1 MATDLE
7 ERNAGIY
14 DDDNPAWKTSVDKT
28 GETGDEGS
36 SSDALASKDIQ
47 AKEKSGA
54 KSSSTKADKSE
65 GGSLYKAGKP
75 KKLSIASTFSRK
87 RAAIGFGIAS
97 SLITVFVVIFLQ
109 IPNLLVNQLKEMLI
123 GRIGN
128 VQMYQQRSYRQKKV
142 PKMKNF
148 FSREGRMG
156 EKMLAEMKIDGYEAI
171 FSPDGKSIIGLKSS
185 STADGLIGDGIGD
198 NTEGWI
204 NERHPFRSARWRT
217 KRMNAFKKVFGVTS
231 TSVIDAEKAKSG
243 PDKDLSA
250 KQQVNKGVGTD
261 VLDPDKGGAID
272 DDLKVTGND
281 ADPASTP
288 EADAEAERRVTGAL
302 ETDNAIGDEIEAS
315 RDAILKDGAD
325 VKPNGI
331 VEGIASGGLDEP
343 LKNALDDVNAP
354 SVGSTLKGAKGV
366 LSPLDFVD
374 KICTIRK
381 RTQGALQ
388 LARAARSI
396 KLIRYTMVFINA
408 ADDTRRGN
416 ANPKLLSELMK
427 RVTSEDKNGNAIGGS
442 PGFAYMMKGKFSKS
456 RNKNVKQSVAV
467 DGKLTG
473 IVGGISEQTDKLP
486 GLGVGCPI
494 AQNPLVQV
502 AAGVGSIV
510 AGLSS
515 GGLSAAAQKAALE
528 AVEFGVKQAVKK
540 TVISII
546 KSKATQGAA
555 LSIAGGFTFEAFMGY
570 LDAYVQQQLTL
581 PFTGQEKGGQLGD
594 ILVAGAGASNKQ
606 RSLSAGMVPATSE
619 QYAAAESEYIAWRD
633 EQFKNLSFKER
644 IFNSEHPNNL
654 AFNLALA
661 SPTSA
666 TDFANKTKDASV
678 SLASSVLNP
687 GKYISL
693 LGNIFSGKVSA
704 EDEDYVPYETYTL
717 NGGNGDRT
725 ELATDPAGN
734 LQVIMRSDI
743 EAIDPEP
750 NMDSLVAEEQVNP
763 ETALPIDGTP
773 FDRHIKNCVDNPD
786 ILSQIE
792 EDDEFDCLAKKPETK
807 RFKAHLAYLDTRDAY
822 EAEFFPED
830 IDTPTAADSAAVGSG
845 NNKVYTVGD
854 SLTVGMRDAGGL
866 RDKYTAAGWDSTD
879 IEATVG
885 ERTEQAIVKV
895 TADSAIVAQAG
906 TVVVMLGTNQST
918 GYADKIKQ
926 MVDTI
931 RGINPTANIVWM
943 NSRTDKQ
950 DYAADNASLL
960 LQSLAL
966 KFKVI
971 DWSSEYAKNKAKY
984 PGAGDGIHLNGAGY
998 AAKSTF
1004 LISQLGPPPTAGTA
1018 GVSAGLTWPL
1028 QQTKAQVQSSLG
1040 SCLQIAQKSIC
1051 DAGHKYKAHDLFAAQ
1066 GTPVFAAASGTV
1078 LKASV
1083 GGCGHGFGK
1092 AFTVTVYDSVNDT
1105 TYFYQHMDPGAGGVA
1120 NGAVLKPG
1128 DKIGVV
1134 GSTTAACNTPPHLHF
1149 DAIKG
1154 KGRASCS
1161 REGCSAE
1168 VKARFID
1175 ISKGLYQGY
1184 EVLP

>member
-14 DDDNPAWKTSVDKT
+14 DEDKPSWKTSLDKT
-28 GETGDEGS
+28 SETGDEGS
-36 SSDALASKDIQ
+36 SSDAMSSKDIQ
-47 AKEKSGA
+47 AKEKLGA

-65 GGSLYKAGKP
+65 GGSLYKPGKP
-75 KKLSIASTFSRK
+75 KGNSFKSRLSKK

-97 SLITVFVVIFLQ
+97 SLITGFILIFLQ

-128 VQMYQQRSYRQKKV
+128 VQMYQQRKYRQGKV
-142 PKMKNF
+142 SRMSNF
-148 FSREGRMG
+148 FSADGRMG
-156 EKMLAEMKIDGYEAI
+156 EKMLAEMRADGYEAI
-171 FSPDGKSIIGLKSS
+171 FSPDKKSIIGLKPSRN
-185 STADGLIGDGIGD
+185 ANGIIGTGIGD
-198 NTEGWI
+198 NLEKWI
-204 NERHPFRSARWRT
+204 DQRHPFRSSRWKT
-217 KRMNAFKKVFGVTS
+217 KRMNAFKKIYGVVS
-231 TSVIDAEKAKSG
+231 TSVVDADKAKNG
-243 PDKDLSA
+243 PDKDLPA
-250 KQQVNKGVGTD
+250 KNQVNKGVGTD
-261 VLDPDKGGAID
+261 VLDPNKDGAID
-272 DDLKVTGND
+272 ELNVTGND
-281 ADPASTP
+281 ADSASTP
-288 EADAEAERRVTGAL
+288 EADARAEEAI
-302 ETDNAIGDEIEAS
+302 ETDNAIGEELKAERS
-315 RDAILKDGAD
+315 AIIDTGAD
-325 VKPNGI
+325 VNPNGI
-331 VEGIASGGLDEP
+331 AEGIASGSLDEP
-343 LKNALDDVNAP
+343 LKDALDNANIP
-354 SVGSTLKGAKGV
+354 SVGSRLKGLAN
-366 LSPLDFVD
+366 PLDIVD
-374 KICTIRK
+374 KVCTIRK

-396 KLIRYTMVFINA
+396 KLIRYSMVFINA

-416 ANPKLLSELMK
+416 ANPKLISELMK
-427 RVTSEDKNGNAIGGS
+427 RVTSEDKNGNSIGGS

-473 IVGGISEQTDKLP
+473 IVGGINEATDEIP
-486 GLGVGCPI
+486 GLGTGCPF
-494 AQNPLVQV
+494 AQNPIIQV
-502 AAGVGSIV
+502 VAGVGSIA
-510 AGLSS
+510 AGLGS
-515 GGLSAAAQKAALE
+515 GGLTAAATKAGVEVAELGVRKAVTNVVTSIITKKLVSSAA
-528 AVEFGVKQAVKK
+528 
-540 TVISII
+540 I
-546 KSKATQGAA
+546 
-555 LSIAGGFTFEAFMGY
+555 SIAGELSFEAFMGY
-570 LDAYVQQQLTL
+570 LDAYVQKQLTL

-606 RSLSAGMVPATSE
+606 RSLSAGMVPATPQ

-633 EQFKNLSFKER
+633 TQFKNLSFKER

-687 GKYISL
+687 GKYIGL
-693 LGNIFSGKVSA
+693 LGNIFGGKVSA
-704 EDEDYVPYETYTL
+704 EEDDYVPYETYTL
-717 NGGNGDRT
+717 NGSNGDKT
-725 ELATDPAGN
+725 ELVTDPAGN

-750 NMDSLVAEEQVNP
+750 NMDSLVAEGQVNP
-763 ETALPIDGTP
+763 QTALPIDGTP
-773 FDRHIKNCVDNPD
+773 FDRHIKNCVENPD
-786 ILSQIE
+786 LLSQIE
-792 EDDEFDCLAKKPETK
+792 EEDEFDCLAKKTETK
-807 RFKAHLAYLDTRDAY
+807 RFKAHLAYLDTRDAF

-830 IDTPTAADSAAVGSG
+830 IDTPSAADSAAIGSG

-866 RDKYTAAGWDSTD
+866 RDKFTAAGWDSTD

-885 ERTEQAIVKV
+885 ERTEQAIAKV
-895 TADSAIVAQAG
+895 TADKAIVAQAG

-926 MVDTI
+926 MIDTI
-931 RGINPTANIVWM
+931 RAINPTANIVWM
-943 NSRTDKQ
+943 NARTDKQ

-971 DWSSEYAKNKAKY
+971 DWSTEYAKNKAKY
-984 PGAGDGIHLNGAGY
+984 PGAGDGIHLNGSGY

-1018 GVSAGLTWPL
+1018 GVSTGLTWPL
-1028 QQTKAQVQSSLG
+1028 QQSKAQVQSSIG

-1051 DAGHKYKAHDLFAAQ
+1051 DAGHPYKAHDLFATP
-1066 GTPVFAAASGTV
+1066 GTPVLSVSSGTV
-1078 LKASV
+1078 IKAKNGS
-1083 GGCGHGFGK
+1083 CGHGFGS
-1092 AFTVTVYDSVNDT
+1092 AFTVTVYDSVNNA
-1105 TYFYQHMDPGAGGVA
+1105 TYFYQHMDPNVGGVST
-1120 NGAVLKPG
+1120 GTVLKPG

-1134 GSTTAACNTPPHLHF
+1134 GASGAACNTSPHLHI
-1149 DAIKG
+1149 DASTG
-1154 KGRASCS
+1154 NGRGSCS
-1161 REGCSAE
+1161 RQSCPAD
-1168 VKARFID
+1168 VKAKFID